1 MDLIPDNR
9 SEAEKRRDAS
19 LIEIEFSVLTLAVA
33 FVLIHTLLSAIG
45 LV

>member
-9 SEAEKRRDAS
+9 SEAEKRRDAL
-19 LIEIEFSVLTLAVA
+19 LIEIEFSVLALAVPC
-33 FVLIHTLLSAIG
+33 VLIYILLSAIG